1 MKWMKRTRSKGFAI
15 FVFGIWGV
23 APSNKH
29 AAVDDHPSRT
39 VKHDGTGA
47 PPSEGWLP
55 PPIKWNIHHLWIV
68 L

>member
-1 MKWMKRTRSKGFAI
+1 MKWMKRTGSKGFAI
-15 FVFGIWGV
+15 FVFGMWGV
-23 APSNKH
+23 APSNKQPWMTIP
-29 AAVDDHPSRT
+29 AGQQL
-39 VKHDGTGA
+39 DGTGA